1 MIPAGGDS
9 GMSTSPEIHEFR
21 AAAGRTFTSLDGK
34 GPAAPEEE
42 RGSRRL
48 FNRNN
53 VFCFESDRAAGL
65 WRGCG

>member
-9 GMSTSPEIHEFR
+9 GMSTSPEIHDFR

-34 GPAAPEEE
+34 RRGAPEGE
-42 RGSRRL
+42 RDSHRL

-53 VFCFESDRAAGL
+53 VFCFETDRAAGL